1 MAKANL
7 LLVEAFRTT
16 AKNLRNGKPYEWGHM
31 GNCNCGNLAQ
41 TLLNIDKKTIHEY
54 ALVGVGDWSEQV
66 NDYCPTSGLQM
77 DKMIFGLLEKGL
89 STDDL
94 KNLEYL
100 SDPLVLAYLPQNA
113 SPLKNNN
120 REDVA
125 LYLETWAKLLEN
137 CLIENIEL
145 PLNEGVFMYL

>member
-66 NDYCPTSGLQM
+66 NDYCPTSGLHM
-77 DKMIFGLLEKGL
+77 NKMIFGLLEKGL
-89 STDDL
+89 STEDL

-100 SDPLVLAYLPQNA
+100 LDPLVLANLPENTHV
-113 SPLKNNN
+113 LKNNN

-125 LYLETWAKLLEN
+125 LYLETWANLLEN
-137 CLIENIEL
+137 CILENIEL
-145 PLNEGVFMYL
+145 PQNEGVFMYL

>member
-1 MAKANL
+1 MAKVNL
-7 LLVEAFRTT
+7 LLIEAFRIT

-54 ALVGVGDWSEQV
+54 AMVGVGDWTEQV
-66 NDYCPTSGLQM
+66 NDYCPTSGMQM

-89 STDDL
+89 STYDL
-94 KNLEYL
+94 KHLEYL
-100 SDPLVLAYLPQNA
+100 SDPLILSNLPKNT
-113 SPLKNNN
+113 PTLKNNN

-125 LYLETWAKLLEN
+125 LYLETWANVLEN
-137 CLIENIEL
+137 NLIDNIKIVN
-145 PLNEGVFMYL
+145 NEEVLFYM

>member
-1 MAKANL
+1 MAKVNL
-7 LLVEAFRTT
+7 LLIEAFRTT

-41 TLLNIDKKTIHEY
+41 TLLNIDKKTIHEF

-89 STDDL
+89 STTDL

-100 SDPLVLAYLPQNA
+100 SDPLVLANLPENT
-113 SPLKNNN
+113 PTLKNNN

-145 PLNEGVFMYL
+145 PQSEGVFMYL